1 MIQVMNHY
9 LSDFFRSGKES
20 ETTSAPLTFDEM
32 MSTNVASSAET
43 FHGTFNHRRQSLENH
58 ARELEPELFFL
69 LLGLAFLTAFG
80 IALWFYV
87 KN

>member
-1 MIQVMNHY
+1 MIQVINHY
-9 LSDFFRSGKES
+9 LSGSLLSGKES
-20 ETTSAPLTFDEM
+20 EPTSATLTFEGM
-32 MSTNVASSAET
+32 TGANVPSTAEI

-58 ARELEPELFFL
+58 ASRLELGLFFL